1 MTSSKCCWN
10 GLRYLEMLQE
20 ALLKKIHKFHF
31 TTRRMANDM
40 FAGQYESAF
49 KGRGMEFAEVREYQV
64 GDDIRT
70 IDWNVSA
77 RFGHPFVK
85 VFHEERELTVMLVL
99 DLSGSHRFGTRKK
112 FKRELLAEV
121 AGMLAFLAIRTN
133 DKVGAILFSSK
144 VEKYIPP
151 KKGASHVWRLIKEV
165 FTYQPEDLSTDLDG
179 VLTFLNRVARRHAI
193 VFLISDC
200 MDTGFEKSLRLT
212 SKKHD
217 LTVIR
222 ITDPAE
228 ETLPNVGFVTLRDPE
243 TGKTALVNS
252 GSRKLQKRWRAYRD
266 EQQAYLNETFKKAG
280 IDQVELTT
288 DGPVVEP
295 LTRLFESRKRRV

>member
-1 MTSSKCCWN
+1 
-10 GLRYLEMLQE
+10 MLQE

-179 VLTFLNRVARRHAI
+179 VLTFLNRVAKRHAI

-228 ETLPNVGFVTLRDPE
+228 ETIPNVGFVTLTDPE

-252 GSRKLQKRWRAYRD
+252 GSRKLQKRWQTYRD
-266 EQQAYLNETFKKAG
+266 EQQAYLNVTFKKAG

>member
-1 MTSSKCCWN
+1 
-10 GLRYLEMLQE
+10 MLQE
-20 ALLKKIHKFHF
+20 ALLKKIQKFHF
-31 TTRRMANDM
+31 TTRRMASDM

-49 KGRGMEFAEVREYQV
+49 RGRGMEFAEVREYQV

-77 RFGHPFVK
+77 RFGHPYVK

-179 VLTFLNRVARRHAI
+179 VLTFLNRVAKRHAI

-252 GSRKLQKRWRAYRD
+252 GSRKLRKRWRAYRD

-295 LTRLFESRKRRV
+295 LTRLFERRKRRV

>member
-1 MTSSKCCWN
+1 
-10 GLRYLEMLQE
+10 MLSE
-20 ALLKKIHKFHF
+20 ELLKKIQKFHF
-31 TTRRMANDM
+31 KTNRMASDL

-49 KGRGMEFAEVREYQV
+49 KGRGIEFAEVREYMP

-77 RFGHPFVK
+77 RFARPFVK
-85 VFHEERELTVMLVL
+85 VFHEERELTVMLLL
-99 DLSGSHRFGTRKK
+99 DLSGSHLFGTRNR

-151 KKGASHVWRLIKEV
+151 KKGAAHVWRLIKEI
-165 FTYQPEDLSTDLDG
+165 FTYEPQVLTTDLEA
-179 VLTFLNRVARRHAI
+179 VLSYLNRVAKRHAI

-200 MDTGFEKSLRLT
+200 MDSGFDKSLRLT
-212 SKKHD
+212 AKKHD

-222 ITDPAE
+222 VSDPAE
-228 ETLPNVGFVTLRDPE
+228 GELPELGLITVRDPE
-243 TGKTALVNS
+243 SGEVAVINTRSKAL
-252 GSRKLQKRWRAYRD
+252 RERWRDYRTTRRGYMD
-266 EQQAYLNETFKKAG
+266 DLLSRAG
-280 IDQVELTT
+280 ADLVDLST

-295 LTRLFESRKRRV
+295 LARLFERRRKRL

>member
-1 MTSSKCCWN
+1 
-10 GLRYLEMLQE
+10 MLSE
-20 ALLKKIHKFHF
+20 ELYRKIQRFHF
-31 TTRRMANDM
+31 TTKRLASDL

-49 KGRGMEFAEVREYQV
+49 KGRGMEFAEVREYQL

-77 RFGHPFVK
+77 RFGRPFVK
-85 VFHEERELTVMLVL
+85 VFHEERELTVILIL
-99 DLSGSHRFGTRKK
+99 DISGSHLFGTRLK

-133 DKVGAILFSSK
+133 DKVGAILFSSR

-151 KKGASHVWRLIKEV
+151 KKGASHVWRLIKEI
-165 FTYQPEDLSTDLDG
+165 FTYEPVDLSTNIDG
-179 VLTFLNRVARRHAI
+179 VLTYLNRVARRHTI
-193 VFLISDC
+193 LFLISDC

-212 SKKHD
+212 AKKHD

-222 ITDPAE
+222 VTDPAE
-228 ETLPNVGFVTLRDPE
+228 EALPEVGLVLLRDPE
-243 TGKTALVNS
+243 TGERVLINS
-252 GSRKLQKRWRAYRD
+252 RSRRFRERWRAYTR
-266 EQQAYLNETFKKAG
+266 EQEEYLMELFSRAG
-280 IDQVELTT
+280 VDHVELTT

-295 LTRLFESRKRRV
+295 LARLFEMRRRRL

>member
-1 MTSSKCCWN
+1 
-10 GLRYLEMLQE
+10 MLTE
-20 ALLKKIHKFHF
+20 ELLKKIQMFHF
-31 TTRRMANDM
+31 HTKRLANDL

-49 KGRGMEFAEVREYQV
+49 KGRGMEFAEVREYQP

-85 VFHEERELTVMLVL
+85 VFHEERELTVILLL
-99 DLSGSHRFGTRKK
+99 DLSGSNLFGTRIKL
-112 FKRELLAEV
+112 KRELRAEV

-133 DKVGAILFSSK
+133 DKVGAMLFSSN

-151 KKGASHVWRLIKEV
+151 KKGASHVWRLIKEI
-165 FTYQPEDLSTDLDG
+165 FTYEPKDLTTNLDEA
-179 VLTFLNRVARRHAI
+179 LTFLNRVVRRHAI

-212 SKKHD
+212 AKKHD

-222 ITDPAE
+222 VSDPAE
-228 ETLPNVGFVTLRDPE
+228 DELPDLGLMTFRDPE
-243 TGKTALVNS
+243 TGQVALINT
-252 GSRKLQKRWRAYRD
+252 RDKKLRARWRTYRKD
-266 EQQAYLNETFKKAG
+266 QSDYLSGLLRKAG
-280 IDQVELTT
+280 VDMVELST

-295 LTRLFESRKRRV
+295 LTRLFESRIRRL

>member
-1 MTSSKCCWN
+1 
-10 GLRYLEMLQE
+10 MLPE
-20 ALLKKIHKFHF
+20 ALLKKIQKFHF
-31 TTRRMANDM
+31 TTKRMANDM

-49 KGRGMEFAEVREYQV
+49 KGRGMEFAEVREYQI

-77 RFGHPFVK
+77 RFGHPYVK
-85 VFHEERELTVMLVL
+85 VFHEERELTVMLLL
-99 DLSGSHRFGTRKK
+99 DLSGSHLFGTRRK

-151 KKGASHVWRLIKEV
+151 KKGTSHVWRLIKEV
-165 FTYQPEDLSTDLDG
+165 FAYQPENLSTDLDG
-179 VLTFLNRVARRHAI
+179 VLTFLNRVAKRHTI

-200 MDTGFEKSLRLT
+200 MDTGFEKALRLT
-212 SKKHD
+212 SRKHD

-222 ITDPAE
+222 ISDPAE
-228 ETLPNVGFVTLRDPE
+228 KTLPNVGFVTLTDPE

-252 GSRKLQKRWRAYRD
+252 GSRKLQRRWRAYWDR
-266 EQQAYLNETFKKAG
+266 QQAYLSETFKKAG
-280 IDQVELTT
+280 IDQVRLTT

-295 LTRLFESRKRRV
+295 LTRLFESRKRRL

>member
-252 GSRKLQKRWRAYRD
+252 GSRKLRKRWRAYGD
-266 EQQAYLNETFKKAG
+266 EQQAYLNDTFKKAG

>member
-1 MTSSKCCWN
+1 MLSEDL
-10 GLRYLEMLQE
+10 LR
-20 ALLKKIHKFHF
+20 KIQKFHF
-31 TTRRMANDM
+31 KTKHLANDL

-49 KGRGMEFAEVREYQV
+49 KGHGIEFAEVREYQP

-85 VFHEERELTVMLVL
+85 VFHEERELTVILLL
-99 DLSGSHRFGTRKK
+99 DLSGSNLFGTRGK

-133 DKVGAILFSSK
+133 DKVGAILFSSR

-165 FTYQPEDLSTDLDG
+165 FTYEPQDLKTNVET
-179 VLTFLNRVARRHAI
+179 VLTYLNRVVRRHAI

-200 MDTGFEKSLRLT
+200 VDTGFERILSLT
-212 SKKHD
+212 AKKHD
-217 LTVIR
+217 LTVLR
-222 ITDPAE
+222 VTDPAE
-228 ETLPNVGFVTLRDPE
+228 QELPDVGLMSIRDPE
-243 TGKTALVNS
+243 TGLVALINTKNT
-252 GSRKLQKRWRAYRD
+252 RLRERWRNYRN
-266 EQQAYLNETFKKAG
+266 EQITYLSDVLKRAG
-280 IDQVELTT
+280 VDMVELST
-288 DGPVVEP
+288 DAPVMEA
-295 LTRLFESRKRRV
+295 LIRLFDTRRRRM